1 LNETAIVIMA
11 KEPHPGKTKTRLSPP
26 LTHLQAAD
34 LYAALLLDTIAMLA
48 GLEGIDLAVA
58 ISPPESKKYFQRI
71 TPGETLLMSI
81 EGVDI
86 GDCLIQALGRLL
98 DHGYRKV
105 IALNADGPSLPI
117 AYLHQA
123 VESLDDRDI
132 VLGEGHDGGYYL
144 VGIKRL
150 HSILFQDIA
159 WSTRRVLAQTLD
171 QVSRAG
177 LSVSLT
183 PVWYDIDTI
192 QDLRRL
198 KEELPTLPDDRLLHT
213 RRALDGFGV
222 V

>member
-1 LNETAIVIMA
+1 M
-11 KEPHPGKTKTRLSPP
+11 TKTRLSPP
-26 LTHLQAAD
+26 LTHLQAAC
-34 LYAALLLDTIAMLA
+34 LYEALLLDTIVLLA

-58 ISPPESKKYFQRI
+58 ISPPESKKFFQRI
-71 TPGETLLMSI
+71 TPGGTFLMPI

-123 VESLDDRDI
+123 VESLD
-132 VLGEGHDGGYYL
+132 VHEVVFGEGHDGGYYL

-150 HSILFQDIA
+150 HRVLFQDIA

-171 QVSRAG
+171 QVSRTG

-192 QDLRRL
+192 EDLRRL
-198 KEELPTLPDDRLLHT
+198 KEELPTLPDDSLTHT
-213 RRALDGFGV
+213 RRVLDTFEGI
-222 V
+222 